1 MDQRKGSHRQEIGE
15 YLDLHSHQH
24 SLDHQFETIHFAMR
38 CHGGQQERHMF
49 RETQDILSIL
59 ISNVSYGQA
68 QANFMLEIKVSTQD
82 AIGAMPTWT
91 RMRVVEEAE

>member
-1 MDQRKGSHRQEIGE
+1 
-15 YLDLHSHQH
+15 
-24 SLDHQFETIHFAMR
+24 MR
-38 CHGGQQERHMF
+38 CHGGQQETHVF

-82 AIGAMPTWT
+82 LLGAMPTWT
-91 RMRVVEEAE
+91 RMRAAEQAE